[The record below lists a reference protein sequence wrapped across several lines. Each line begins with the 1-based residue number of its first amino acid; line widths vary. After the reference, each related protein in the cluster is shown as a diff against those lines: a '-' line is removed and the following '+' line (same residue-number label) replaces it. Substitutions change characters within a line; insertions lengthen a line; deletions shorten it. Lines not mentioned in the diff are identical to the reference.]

1 MLQKNPYI
9 WEHIQSVLKGGY
21 VKPYRIAQGKTIGE
35 HTFDFYIEPAKDE
48 NGQFANPERPNILR
62 AFYYQSIAG
71 EATSW
76 PDYEGHFDFN
86 YHDLKDKTLDDFQ
99 QMIARKECSLS
110 TSRGK
115 SEMAKMNEPFK
126 EVSFTPEE
134 KRKISTML
142 DDMMP
147 YWKQVQAES
156 GNPNEYSDCIEAG
169 NILRYQLA
177 RDPIMFSE
185 KEENQIL
192 DVLDDMMNY
201 WVDESSCPE
210 EYLDHIEAGAIL
222 YGKFG
227 YEKEGKKFL
236 DDARKAA
243 GVVAEEREP
252 VSKDDSAEQKEA
264 DAAVSLSKLAQPET
278 QDAAIQQMTDFF
290 LQKGMNVDQIDELFS
305 KMKMTAIS
313 RAEEVGREGPAASNN
328 KER

>member
-1 MLQKNPYI
+1 MKKLI
-9 WEHIQSVLKGGY
+9 SLLLVFCLAFTAVSVLAEEDDYDYLAENPDAKPFDSIWVAADGDWRAEVYMEDGGPKIS
-21 VKPYRIAQGKTIGE
+21 VIHKLEGKRDVWEYTC
-35 HTFDFYIEPAKDE
+35 
-48 NGQFANPERPNILR
+48 
-62 AFYYQSIAG
+62 
-71 EATSW
+71 
-76 PDYEGHFDFN
+76 
-86 YHDLKDKTLDDFQ
+86 DLKDKTLDDFQ

-192 DVLDDMMNY
+192 
-201 WVDESSCPE
+201 
-210 EYLDHIEAGAIL
+210 IFI
-222 YGKFG
+222 
-227 YEKEGKKFL
+227 
-236 DDARKAA
+236 
-243 GVVAEEREP
+243 
-252 VSKDDSAEQKEA
+252 
-264 DAAVSLSKLAQPET
+264 
-278 QDAAIQQMTDFF
+278 
-290 LQKGMNVDQIDELFS
+290 
-305 KMKMTAIS
+305 
-313 RAEEVGREGPAASNN
+313 
-328 KER
+328 